1 MTQRYTLVWLKG
13 PHGPTPEVWA
23 PDYFGLYKRRRAA
36 MVLSVRELSETERYE
51 PLNVLAQRY
60 PAPTLA

>member
-1 MTQRYTLVWLKG
+1 
-13 PHGPTPEVWA
+13 
-23 PDYFGLYKRRRAA
+23 